1 MGHLVHIHRI
11 WRYSFERYIYVFKN
25 NYIFILLCCC
35 LVTKSYLTLLWP
47 HGLALQASLSMGF
60 PKQEY
65 WSELP
70 FPSPGI
76 FANQRSNPH
85 LLNWQRDSLPLS
97 HQGSPF
103 LLYFS
108 TNHEN
113 SQKSSLPRHSI
124 LKLKI
129 KDKKLII
136 YPAFLCKALEFTI
149 VDD

>member
-11 WRYSFERYIYVFKN
+11 WRYSFKSYIYVFN
-25 NYIFILLCCC
+25 SNYIFILLCCC

-47 HGLALQASLSMGF
+47 HGLTCQASLSMGF

-65 WSELP
+65 WSELS

-76 FANQRSNPH
+76 FPNQRSNPH
-85 LLNWQRDSLPLS
+85 LLNWQRDFYHWATREVLS
-97 HQGSPF
+97 YF
-103 LLYFS
+103 WFS
-108 TNHEN
+108 TNREN

-129 KDKKLII
+129 KDKKLTI